1 MNMFGETQF
10 LTDSFKTL
18 YLEDYFKL
26 KEEAELL
33 RIEAEENRLAGDDI
47 AYMEKLKQYDVYN
60 LTADTMLSLAI
71 KTPVAEA

>member
-1 MNMFGETQF
+1 MFGETQF

-71 KTPVAEA
+71 QTPVAEA

>member
-1 MNMFGETQF
+1 MFGETQF

-33 RIEAEENRLAGDDI
+33 RVEAEENRLAGNDI
-47 AYMEKLKQYDVYN
+47 AYMEKLKQYDVYS

>member
-1 MNMFGETQF
+1 MV
-10 LTDSFKTL
+10 LCSLKLL